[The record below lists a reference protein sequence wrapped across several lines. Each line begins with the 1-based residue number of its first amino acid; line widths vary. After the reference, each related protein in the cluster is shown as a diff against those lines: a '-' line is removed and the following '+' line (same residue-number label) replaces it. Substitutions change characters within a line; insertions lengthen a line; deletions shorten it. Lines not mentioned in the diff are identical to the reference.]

1 MTVSTALT
9 ANRIYAHPFIVAK
22 TITIDRI
29 AVNCTTLISG
39 GGLRLGIYSDNN
51 GEPGALLLDAGAV
64 STAATGVKTISIS
77 QQLTAG
83 LYWLAAASSHAT
95 HAFRVPAI
103 AATVNIF
110 GVASTLPTGV
120 GTHFYG
126 SHTYGALPSTFPSP
140 TEGTSLVYPA
150 VFIRLSA

>member
-9 ANRIYAHPFIVAK
+9 ANRIYAHPFVVPK
-22 TITIDRI
+22 TITLDRI
-29 AVNCTTLISG
+29 AVNCTTLGTASN
-39 GGLRLGIYSDNN
+39 LRLGIYSDSNS
-51 GEPGALLLDAGAV
+51 EPGSLVLDAGAV
-64 STAATGVKTISIS
+64 DTTTTGVKALTIN

-83 LYWLAAASSHAT
+83 LYWLAAVSNNGT

-103 AATVNIF
+103 ASTVNVF

-120 GTHFYG
+120 GTHFYAAQ
-126 SHTYGALPSTFPSP
+126 TYGALPSTFPTP

-150 VFIRLSA
+150 VFVRLSA